1 MTGQSKMVS
10 NVSSIGQLT
19 LLPWNIADLM
29 KRPRRHFKLWPD
41 NTIFNEGLS
50 NSSKKEIEK
59 IYFNQNPV
67 KVNTIFTKK
76 EVDEWFEKKHIYY
89 SLYFLHLMIHEKP
102 LAYTL
107 QFLDDK
113 MICQPFT
120 PYFWTSLKSFIIRG
134 SK

>member
-1 MTGQSKMVS
+1 MVS

-41 NTIFNEGLS
+41 NTILNEGLS

-59 IYFNQNPV
+59 IYFNQKPV
-67 KVNTIFTKK
+67 KGNTIFIKK
-76 EVDEWFEKKHIYY
+76 EVDQWFEKRHIYY
-89 SLYFLHLMIHEKP
+89 PLYFLHLMIHEKP
-102 LAYTL
+102 LADTL
-107 QFLDDK
+107 QFLNDE
-113 MICQPFT
+113 MICEPFI
-120 PYFWTSLKSFIIRG
+120 PYFWTSLKSFIVRG